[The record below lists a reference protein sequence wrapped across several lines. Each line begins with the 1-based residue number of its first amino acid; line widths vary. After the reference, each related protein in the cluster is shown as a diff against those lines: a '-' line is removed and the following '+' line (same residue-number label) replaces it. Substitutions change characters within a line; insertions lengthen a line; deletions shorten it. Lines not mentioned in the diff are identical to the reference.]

1 MNLEGALTLARRGEL
16 YPSLIVHGGEE
27 RDRHGA
33 ALELARCLLCEA
45 PGEAGDRPCG
55 HCRHCRRIVW
65 PGGKEDLFHPDF
77 RVLERDLKT
86 STSVE
91 AVKAFLRGAQVS
103 PFEARGQVF
112 VVANAETLTG
122 EASNALL
129 KSLEEPPESAPR
141 HFFLAAPSQ
150 FDLLATLRSRSLA
163 IFLGSGKALDGELA
177 SRLAADFAAAVRAFS
192 ETGAGIYLLTAAGV
206 LQQAGSFKD
215 ARSAQPW
222 MVAAQAVVACLT
234 EQEVPAGAR
243 RRLLDLAQALL
254 TASDLRLRGI
264 PPERILEG
272 LVTRHLLAS

>member
-1 MNLEGALTLARRGEL
+1 MNLEGALGLARRGEL

-27 RDRHGA
+27 EDRHEA
-33 ALELARCLLCEA
+33 ALELARCLLCE
-45 PGEAGDRPCG
+45 GEARPCG
-55 HCRHCRRIVW
+55 RCRHCRRIAW
-65 PGGKEDLFHPDF
+65 PGGSVEVFHPDF

-91 AVKAFLRGAQVS
+91 AVKSFVQGSHVS

-141 HFFLAAPSQ
+141 HFLLAAPSQ

-163 IFLGSGKALDGELA
+163 IYLGSGQTLDRELA
-177 SRLAADFAAAVRAFS
+177 SRLGAELATAVRAFA
-192 ETGAGIYLLTAAGV
+192 ETGAGVYLLSAAAV

-215 ARSAQPW
+215 PRAAQPW
-222 MVAAQAVVACLT
+222 MIAAQAVLASVA
-234 EQEVPAGAR
+234 EAEVPAGAR
-243 RRLLDLAQALL
+243 RRLLELAQALL

-272 LVTRHLLAS
+272 LVTRHLLVS